1 MNRRWIASA
10 LVVAAAA
17 SALLGLAGCA
27 KKASAPATDGTAI
40 EATPEPIRIGV
51 LPTEDSLPL
60 WVAEQQGLFQK
71 AGIDVKIVTFQAA
84 QERDAAFASGSIDA
98 YMGDIIASAMLEAGG
113 SPVSLVT
120 VMLGATPQ
128 QGRFGIVAKPG
139 SKADKLTGLAG
150 VPIGT
155 SSASIQEYVVD
166 KLMASAGV
174 EADQVKKEIVPK
186 VPVRLELL
194 MSGKLEAA
202 ALPEPL
208 LSLAEKQGAVLIA
221 DDTKGEN
228 LTQTV
233 LGVSDKYLA
242 VPGGMVTVGRLL
254 DVWDEAV
261 DVVNANPGAWRALL
275 VDKAR
280 LPEPIKD
287 TYVVNEYPKA
297 QAPSEQM
304 VTPVLEW
311 MRAKGLLKTEL
322 GYSDLVQEIPR

>member
-1 MNRRWIASA
+1 MDRRWIAGA
-10 LVVAAAA
+10 LAAAMAA
-17 SALLGLAGCA
+17 SVLVGLAGCVQKQQTA
-27 KKASAPATDGTAI
+27 NGGSNEVAPA
-40 EATPEPIRIGV
+40 PIRIGV
-51 LPTEDSLPL
+51 LPTEDALPL
-60 WVAEQQGLFQK
+60 WVAEQRGLFKK
-71 AGIDVKIVTFQAA
+71 AGIDVQIVTFQAA

-113 SPVSLVT
+113 SPVSLAT
-120 VMLGATPQ
+120 VMLGATPK

-139 SKADKLTGLAG
+139 SKATTLADLAG
-150 VPIGT
+150 APIGM

-174 EADQVKKEIVPK
+174 PAEKVKKEIVPK

-221 DDTKGEN
+221 DDTEGEN

-242 VPGGMVTVGRLL
+242 MPGGMVTVGRLL
-254 DVWDEAV
+254 DAWDEAV
-261 DVVNANPGAWRALL
+261 DVVNSDPNAWRALL
-275 VDKAR
+275 VEKAR
-280 LPEPIKD
+280 LPEPIKE
-287 TYVVNEYPKA
+287 TYAVNEYPKA
-297 QAPSEQM
+297 QQPTEQM
-304 VTPVLEW
+304 VTPVIEW
-311 MRAKGLLKTEL
+311 MRAKGLLKSDL
-322 GYSDLVQEIPR
+322 GYGDLVQQIPR

>member
-1 MNRRWIASA
+1 MNRRWIVRT
-10 LVVAAAA
+10 LVVLVAAGVL
-17 SALLGLAGCA
+17 SGLGGCA
-27 KKASAPATDGTAI
+27 SKPQTAGDGGIQAAPK
-40 EATPEPIRIGV
+40 PIRIGV

-60 WVAEQQGLFQK
+60 WVAEQQGLFRK

-120 VMLGATPQ
+120 VMLGATPE

-139 SKADKLTGLAG
+139 SKATKLADLTG

-166 KLMASAGV
+166 RLMTSAGV
-174 EADQVKKEIVPK
+174 PADKVKKEIVPK

-208 LSLAEKQGAVLIA
+208 LSLAEKQGALLIA

-242 VPGGMVTVGRLL
+242 LPGGMVTVGRLL

-261 DVVNANPGAWRALL
+261 DVVNADSDAWRALL
-275 VDKAR
+275 VEKAR

-287 TYVVNEYPKA
+287 TYAVNEYPKS
-297 QAPSEQM
+297 QAPTEQM
-304 VTPVLEW
+304 VTPVLQW
-311 MRAKGLLKTEL
+311 MRAKGLLK
-322 GYSDLVQEIPR
+322 GDVSYADLVQQIPR

>member
-1 MNRRWIASA
+1 MSRRWVLAA
-10 LVVAAAA
+10 LAISVVATIG
-17 SALLGLAGCA
+17 LGGCA
-27 KKASAPATDGTAI
+27 KQERAVDAGAGI
-40 EATPEPIRIGV
+40 EAKPEPIRIGV

-60 WVAEQQGLFQK
+60 WVAEQQGLFK
-71 AGIDVKIVTFQAA
+71 KEGIEVEIVTFQAA

-98 YMGDIIASAMLEAGG
+98 YMGDIIASAALESGG

-128 QGRFGIVAKPG
+128 EGRFGIVARPG
-139 SKADKLTGLAG
+139 SQAKSLADLAG

-166 KLMASAGV
+166 KLMQSAGV
-174 EADQVKKEIVPK
+174 PADQVKKEVVPK

-194 MSGKLEAA
+194 MSGKLQAA

-208 LSLAEKQGAVLIA
+208 LTLAEKQGAVLLA
-221 DDTKGEN
+221 DDTRGEN

-242 VPGGMVTVGRLL
+242 VPGGMETARRLL
-254 DVWDEAV
+254 RAWDAAV
-261 DVVNANPGAWRALL
+261 DVIDADPGAWRALL
-275 VDKAR
+275 AEKAR

-287 TYVVNEYPKA
+287 SYVVNAYPKA
-297 QAPSEQM
+297 QTPSEAM
-304 VTPVLEW
+304 VAPVLEW
-311 MRAKGLLKTEL
+311 MRAKGLLKTDL
-322 GYSDLVQEIPR
+322 AYGDLVQKIPR

>member
-1 MNRRWIASA
+1 MKKRWMCIALA
-10 LVVAAAA
+10 TVLATTVAG
-17 SALLGLAGCA
+17 LGGCA
-27 KKASAPATDGTAI
+27 KDQRPAEGGDAI
-40 EATPEPIRIGV
+40 EAQPEPIRIGV

-60 WVAEQQGLFQK
+60 WVAEREGLFER
-71 AGIDVKIVTFQAA
+71 AGVTVEIVTFQAA

-98 YMGDIIASAMLEAGG
+98 YMGDIIASAALEAGG

-120 VMLGATPQ
+120 VMLGASPQ

-139 SKADKLTGLAG
+139 SKADALADLAG

-155 SSASIQEYVVD
+155 STASIQEYVVD
-166 KLMASAGV
+166 KLMAGTGVSAS
-174 EADQVKKEIVPK
+174 QVKKEVVPK

-208 LSLAEKQGAVLIA
+208 LTLAEKQGAILLA

-242 VPGGMVTVGRLL
+242 TPGGMVAVGRLL
-254 DVWDEAV
+254 DVWDAAV
-261 DVVNANPGAWRALL
+261 DVVNADPDAWRALL
-275 VDKAR
+275 VEKAR

-287 TYVVNEYPKA
+287 TYAVNEYPKA
-297 QAPSEQM
+297 QQPTEAM
-304 VTPVLEW
+304 VVPVLEW
-311 MRAKGLLKTEL
+311 MREKGLLSAEI
-322 GYSDLVQEIPR
+322 GYADLVQEIPR

>member
-1 MNRRWIASA
+1 MKKRWMCVVLAIALA
-10 LVVAAAA
+10 GLTAAGA
-17 SALLGLAGCA
+17 GGCA
-27 KKASAPATDGTAI
+27 KDQRPAEGGQPLDAQ
-40 EATPEPIRIGV
+40 PEPIRIGV

-60 WVAEQQGLFQK
+60 WVAEQQGLFEK
-71 AGIDVKIVTFQAA
+71 AGITVEIVTFQAA

-98 YMGDIIASAMLEAGG
+98 YMGDIIASAALEAGG

-139 SKADKLTGLAG
+139 SKAASLADVAG

-155 SSASIQEYVVD
+155 STASIQEYVVD
-166 KLMASAGV
+166 KLMAGAGV
-174 EADQVKKEIVPK
+174 PAAEVKKEVVPK

-208 LSLAEKQGAVLIA
+208 LTLAEKQGAVLLA
-221 DDTKGEN
+221 DDTEGEN
-228 LTQTV
+228 ITQTV

-242 VPGGMVTVGRLL
+242 IPGGMVTVGRLL

-261 DVVNANPGAWRALL
+261 DVVNADPDAWRGLL
-275 VDKAR
+275 VEKAR

-287 TYVVNEYPKA
+287 TYAVNEYPKA
-297 QAPSEQM
+297 QQPTEEM
-304 VTPVLEW
+304 VAPVLEW
-311 MRAKGLLKTEL
+311 MRQKGLLKTDL
-322 GYSDLVQEIPR
+322 AYADLVQDIPR